1 MQQARKFAPV
11 DEFDRE
17 YKSLQRP
24 ADAVAKNDRSLQLS
38 DTLREPSLDDDRKVR
53 EYVAGLQ
60 RYLNVGKEGPRESTA
75 KVNPLT
81 EPLPP
86 PPPPP
91 ARNESSSSPPCQ
103 TASQTPKTTSSGHPT
118 DMEAIYIDVCSP
130 GSFGGIQRS
139 FVARGEDVSGRT
151 GHVYVTQTEKNS
163 LSTPQDIFQRYRG
176 SLPDRSRGRVQP
188 RLI

>member
-60 RYLNVGKEGPRESTA
+60 RYLNVGKEGPRESTP

-86 PPPPP
+86 QPPPP
-91 ARNESSSSPPCQ
+91 ARNESSSSSPCQ
-103 TASQTPKTTSSGHPT
+103 TASQTRKRRKRRLLVTLLIWRLSTSTCARP
-118 DMEAIYIDVCSP
+118 AVL
-130 GSFGGIQRS
+130 
-139 FVARGEDVSGRT
+139 VAYSGR
-151 GHVYVTQTEKNS
+151 S
-163 LSTPQDIFQRYRG
+163 
-176 SLPDRSRGRVQP
+176 
-188 RLI
+188 